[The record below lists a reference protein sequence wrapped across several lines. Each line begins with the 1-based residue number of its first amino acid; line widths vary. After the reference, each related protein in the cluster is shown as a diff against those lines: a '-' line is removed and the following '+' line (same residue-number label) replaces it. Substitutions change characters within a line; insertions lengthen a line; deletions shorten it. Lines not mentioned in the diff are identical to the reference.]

1 MRHLLAGMALCAG
14 LQLGFAQPAGT
25 PHFRAH
31 ADPAVPALGA
41 QLLTASERAYLAQL
55 PTVRVAVPTPPAE
68 PYELIGA
75 DGEITGIHP
84 EMLLAL
90 GNAFGIRMTPV
101 VLPGWPA
108 VLEAAR
114 RREVDIVMTVGVTAE
129 RSQYL
134 EFTLGATPWPGALFT
149 RGGAPP
155 AELATARF
163 ALERDYL
170 ANDFVRRQ
178 YPKATIVTTETTTDA
193 LRAVADGRADVYL
206 GSLLETSAWLARE
219 PVPGVEAARLL
230 DYGSGSYHFGVRKDW
245 APLAAILNKGI
256 HTLRSVPNT
265 PLDAALSGLP
275 AQLRPAPALALDT
288 QESAALMSYPIWR
301 VGAVRGLALLN
312 DVDER
317 GAHAGIAAE
326 YVEQVAR
333 RLGVGTVIVPFPNV
347 AAMLEALRAGQIDVV
362 PFLTRTPRRAAEFT
376 YSKPYVEMPYML
388 VARSDGPLYWSLDS
402 LGGKRLALAHEHP
415 LREVIAQRYPKVH
428 VVDASD
434 GNVAMDMVARGD
446 ADAAVEVKLF
456 ANLRINGDN
465 DGTLR
470 TTTTIDELPAQ
481 FSFAT
486 SRKAAQLV
494 PLIDRALADIAPA
507 EHRRMLRRWV
517 AIDLKPAFPWR
528 RYLPALSV
536 AGAAL
541 LVLLLATGW
550 WMRRLRR
557 EVKVRRRSE
566 ELLNDIA
573 TSVPGLAFRYVL
585 DSAGTLRQHY
595 FTPGAKAFL
604 GLELEAHRSLIE
616 TLAPHLRAD
625 QREAALA
632 LERSCLRS
640 GERLRLTTAYAPP
653 EGPQRWL
660 RVEAVRSRAS
670 EEGAVWTGYVVDVS
684 AEHELQAQV
693 MREAESRNLLLATAS
708 HELRVPTNNLSL
720 ALQAVRLDEL
730 GGGNAESVRIAKRAA
745 DTLGQLL
752 NDVLDAA
759 KFDSG
764 TMRLSPRAFDLH
776 EMLQEL
782 NDVWRMAAK
791 ERGLGFDMAVESGVP
806 AIVTLDPL
814 RLRQILTNLLS
825 NACKFTAEGRV
836 GLKVSRDAEGLSFVV
851 SDTGVGMP
859 PEAQRRLFQPFV
871 TIDSGVV
878 SSSTLPST
886 GLGMLV
892 SRKLAELMGGS
903 IAVRSEAGVGT
914 TVTLQVPLTT
924 CRRLP
929 GLPAQGQVVV
939 CDDDPTC
946 RLLMVHMLREQG
958 FEVGEA
964 GDAEAA
970 LALFARGP
978 VMALVT
984 DLNLPGMSGQELI
997 RAVREG
1003 EAQRGTRTAVIV
1015 CSGSAVPGAPP
1026 LDASVLHD
1034 AYLLKPVQI
1043 DTLVRTLDQLG
1054 VRAAPASSGAGAE
1067 LADPSMA

>member
-1 MRHLLAGMALCAG
+1 MRRVLAGIALCAG
-14 LQLGFAQPAGT
+14 LQLGLAQPAGT
-25 PHFRAH
+25 PHFRSH
-31 ADPAVPALGA
+31 ADSAVPALGA
-41 QLLTASERAYLAQL
+41 QLLTPEERAYLARL

-75 DGEITGIHP
+75 DGEISGIHP

-90 GNAFGIRMTPV
+90 GQAFGIRMTPV
-101 VLPGWPA
+101 VLTGWPA

-149 RGGAPP
+149 RKGAPP
-155 AELATARF
+155 ADLPSARF

-178 YPKATIVTTETTTDA
+178 YPQATILAMPTTGDA

-256 HTLRSVPNT
+256 QTLRSGPNT

-275 AQLRPAPALALDT
+275 APLRPAPTLALDAR
-288 QESAALMSYPIWR
+288 EAAVLVRHPVWR
-301 VGAVRGLALLN
+301 IGAVRGLALLN

-317 GAHAGIAAE
+317 GVHSGIAAE

-333 RLGVGTVIVPFPNV
+333 RLGVGTVIVPFDNV
-347 AAMLEALRAGQIDVV
+347 ASMLEALRAGRIDAV
-362 PFLTRTPRRAAEFT
+362 PFLTRTPKRAAEFA
-376 YSKPYVEMPYML
+376 YSTPYVEMPYML
-388 VARSDGPLYWSLDS
+388 VARSDGPLYWSLAS
-402 LGGKRLALAHEHP
+402 LDAQRLALAHEHP
-415 LREVIAQRYPKVH
+415 LREVIAQRHPQVRI
-428 VVDASD
+428 VDAPN

-456 ANLRINGDN
+456 ANLRIHGDN

-481 FSFAT
+481 FSFAAST
-486 SRKAAQLV
+486 RAAELV

-507 EHRRMLRRWV
+507 EHQRMLRRWV
-517 AIDLKPAFPWR
+517 AIDLKPAFAWR

-557 EVKVRRRSE
+557 EATVRRRSE

-573 TSVPGLAFRYVL
+573 TSVPGLAFRYVVNA
-585 DSAGTLRQHY
+585 AGTLRQHY
-595 FTPGAKAFL
+595 FTPGARAFL
-604 GLELEAHRSLIE
+604 GRELETRRSLIE

-625 QREAALA
+625 QRDAALA
-632 LERSCLRS
+632 LERGCLRS
-640 GERLRLTTAYAPP
+640 GARLKLTLAYTPP
-653 EGPQRWL
+653 EGPERWL
-660 RVEAVRSRAS
+660 HAEAVRSRAS

-693 MREAESRNLLLATAS
+693 MREAEARNLLLATAS

-720 ALQAVRLDEL
+720 ALQAIRLDEL
-730 GGGNAESVRIAKRAA
+730 GARNADSVRIAKRSA

-764 TMRLSPRAFDLH
+764 TMRLCPRTFDLR

-782 NDVWRMAAK
+782 DDVWRMAAK
-791 ERGLGFDMAVESGVP
+791 ERGLGFVMVVEHGVP
-806 AIVTLDPL
+806 PVATLDPL

-825 NACKFTAEGRV
+825 NACKFTAEGQV
-836 GLKVSRDAEGLSFVV
+836 GLQVSRDARGLNFVV
-851 SDTGVGMP
+851 SDTGVGMS
-859 PEAQRRLFQPFV
+859 PEAQQRLFQPFV

-903 IAVRSEAGVGT
+903 IAVHSEAGVGT
-914 TVTLQVPLTT
+914 SVTLHVPLPADRPVT
-924 CRRLP
+924 
-929 GLPAQGQVVV
+929 GLPAQGQIVV

-946 RLLMVHMLREQG
+946 RLLMVHMLRGEG
-958 FEVGEA
+958 FDVGEA
-964 GDAEAA
+964 GDAQSA
-970 LALFARGP
+970 LALFDRAP

-984 DLNLPGMSGQELI
+984 DMNLPGMSGAELI
-997 RAVREG
+997 RAVRAG
-1003 EAQRGTRTAVIV
+1003 DMQRGMRTAVIV
-1015 CSGSAVPGAPP
+1015 CSGSAAPGAPP
-1026 LDASVLHD
+1026 PDASVSHD

-1043 DTLVRTLDQLG
+1043 ETLAHTLRQLG
-1054 VRAAPASSGAGAE
+1054 VRAAPASRGADAQ
-1067 LADPSMA
+1067 LADRPMA